1 MNFFSKSLYT
11 IGLTSFLVTSLAYGE
26 AKGLAQCGGLF
37 LLDSDSQELNSS
49 SCRIA
54 DSISAGKYT
63 VFAGLANYRIGGL
76 WEDDWTL
83 SFKSNRTLGSAG
95 IRSDFRHIS
104 LSVQASSF
112 TSLASS
118 ISAQS

>member
-1 MNFFSKSLYT
+1 M
-11 IGLTSFLVTSLAYGE
+11 TSLAYGE

-95 IRSDFRHIS
+95 IRSDAIIVAHIHRAEH
-104 LSVQASSF
+104 LF
-112 TSLASS
+112 PRD
-118 ISAQS
+118 